1 MLHPT
6 DMFYFTKL
14 IEIKK
19 IKLCDAA
26 DEKDVTLFSPS
37 SFYLK
42 IVVVDDVHHLLVL
55 MGFLQ
60 LFAFPTLAQVAQ
72 FPLDVLL
79 CLARC
84 PSIPS
89 ATKDKSKTISYKCL
103 NSESQTCFITVYG
116 CTLQTGVLFP
126 ALIGSMMDRSS
137 LAAIR
142 RDRETR
148 EEPAWEERGGTE
160 ASTSLRSCK

>member
-37 SFYLK
+37 FYLK

-55 MGFLQ
+55 MGFL
-60 LFAFPTLAQVAQ
+60 
-72 FPLDVLL
+72 
-79 CLARC
+79 
-84 PSIPS
+84 
-89 ATKDKSKTISYKCL
+89 
-103 NSESQTCFITVYG
+103 
-116 CTLQTGVLFP
+116 
-126 ALIGSMMDRSS
+126 
-137 LAAIR
+137 
-142 RDRETR
+142 
-148 EEPAWEERGGTE
+148 
-160 ASTSLRSCK
+160 

>member
-26 DEKDVTLFSPS
+26 DEKDVTLFSHP

-55 MGFLQ
+55 MGFL
-60 LFAFPTLAQVAQ
+60 
-72 FPLDVLL
+72 
-79 CLARC
+79 
-84 PSIPS
+84 
-89 ATKDKSKTISYKCL
+89 
-103 NSESQTCFITVYG
+103 
-116 CTLQTGVLFP
+116 
-126 ALIGSMMDRSS
+126 
-137 LAAIR
+137 
-142 RDRETR
+142 
-148 EEPAWEERGGTE
+148 
-160 ASTSLRSCK
+160 